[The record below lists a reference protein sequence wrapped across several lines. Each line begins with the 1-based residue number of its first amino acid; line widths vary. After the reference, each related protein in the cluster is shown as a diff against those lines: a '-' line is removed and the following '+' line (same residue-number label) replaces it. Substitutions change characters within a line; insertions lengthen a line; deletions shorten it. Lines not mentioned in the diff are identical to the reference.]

1 MERDES
7 ISRVGSWSPL
17 GLEARNILL
26 THTVHAEE
34 HEQNINIDENP
45 NEVSIK
51 LLACFNKPE
60 LPVLLFGIIDAVI
73 QGIVT
78 PISSFFAM
86 ESLWD
91 VP

>member
-1 MERDES
+1 
-7 ISRVGSWSPL
+7 V
-17 GLEARNILL
+17 N
-26 THTVHAEE
+26 AEE
-34 HEQNINIDENP
+34 HEQNISIDENP

-60 LPVLLFGIIDAVI
+60 LPVLLFRIIYAVI
-73 QGIVT
+73 QGMVT